1 MWDST
6 PVFGRKFFLGIF
18 SGIFNK
24 KKAKNNPSASRFR
37 TKQISLGDV
46 TQSKDNKKGK
56 YFDLTV
62 TNDLTITKNI
72 TVGDKPLSQ
81 KPYK

>member
-1 MWDST
+1 M
-6 PVFGRKFFLGIF
+6 FGRKFFLGDF
-18 SGIFNK
+18 RNVFNK
-24 KKAKNNPSASRFR
+24 KKVKNNPNASRFR

-62 TNDLTITKNI
+62 TIDLTITKNI

-81 KPYK
+81 KPYELNLKE